1 MLRYAAIRHALIA
14 TVLCTALTGCL
25 SPAASIALALIPD
38 GTFSTLLG
46 NLQGV
51 EDSNRKQ
58 LAELAAQN
66 DWAGIARFAEQN
78 IAIDPTNADW
88 WMVAGYAH
96 TQLKQ
101 YPRANQAFAE
111 AVRLSPD
118 NMDAWNML
126 GQSYRAL
133 GQPERAIRT
142 FDNALRVSRESP
154 MTYFLLGESFR
165 DLKRPDRAVAYY
177 EQAAQRDPQFTEAW
191 YALGQTYW
199 RLDRRHDYEQVIEV
213 LRKLDAQAANQLAAL
228 DVSSK

>member
-1 MLRYAAIRHALIA
+1 MRRALVA
-14 TVLCTALTGCL
+14 VFLCLSLTGCL
-25 SPAASIALALIPD
+25 SPAASLALALIPD

-51 EDSNRKQ
+51 EDSNRRQ
-58 LAELAAQN
+58 LAELAGQS
-66 DWAGIARFAEQN
+66 DWAGIVRFAEQN
-78 IAIDPTNADW
+78 LAVDPTNADW
-88 WMVAGYAH
+88 WMIAGYAH
-96 TQLKQ
+96 TQLQQ
-101 YPRANQAFAE
+101 YARANQAFAE
-111 AVRLSPD
+111 SVRLSPD

-154 MTYFLLGESFR
+154 MTYFLLGESFG
-165 DLKRPDRAVAYY
+165 DLKRPDRAVSYY

-199 RLDRRHDYEQVIEV
+199 RLDRRHDYEEVVEV
-213 LRKLDAQAANQLAAL
+213 LRKLDARAADRLAAL
-228 DVSSK
+228 GVSSR